1 MNINDLVRCAKI
13 YAWTLYK
20 LCMAEIPINPL
31 EEEKS

>member
-13 YAWTLYK
+13 YASILYK
-20 LCMAEIPINPL
+20 LCMADIPINPL